1 MQRNE
6 NKKLEDIPCHELNRI
21 FCHFYTEIQKK
32 GSQDYEPRKFGC
44 HGVLVR
50 LSFKKTMAETTVF
63 CKIVNLQI
71 QGNNLK
77 QKQENYEY
85 TVTDR

>member
-1 MQRNE
+1 ME
-6 NKKLEDIPCHELNRI
+6 FFAI
-21 FCHFYTEIQKK
+21 FTLKFKKK

-77 QKQENYEY
+77 QKHENYEY
-85 TVTDR
+85 TVTER

>member
-1 MQRNE
+1 ME
-6 NKKLEDIPCHELNRI
+6 FFAIFTLKLK
-21 FCHFYTEIQKK
+21 KK

-50 LSFKKTMAETTVF
+50 LSLKNHGRNYTLF
-63 CKIVNLQI
+63 CKIMNLQI

-85 TVTDR
+85 TVTER